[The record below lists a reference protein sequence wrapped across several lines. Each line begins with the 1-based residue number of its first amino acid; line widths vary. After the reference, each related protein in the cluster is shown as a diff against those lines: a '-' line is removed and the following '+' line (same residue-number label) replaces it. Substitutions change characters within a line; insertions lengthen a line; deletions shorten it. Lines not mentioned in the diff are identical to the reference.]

1 MLFSWSP
8 GKGVSTNQLEA
19 PRAQQLLAKYQL
31 PLWADNPQLCDPGQL
46 PQPRATDLF
55 GTTLHLAPAASARW
69 ALTLEPP
76 TPALPTANA
85 RPPASVGSGTKC
97 RALGAPGAADSRE
110 KRENA
115 VPKFSFTPC

>member
-19 PRAQQLLAKYQL
+19 PRAQQLLAEYQL

-55 GTTLHLAPAASARW
+55 GTTLHLAPAVSRGYHPKS
-69 ALTLEPP
+69 LE
-76 TPALPTANA
+76 TPI
-85 RPPASVGSGTKC
+85 
-97 RALGAPGAADSRE
+97 SR
-110 KRENA
+110 NL
-115 VPKFSFTPC
+115 